1 MLLLDVVWLAVVRVS
16 WGAVNR
22 CAFSCGAVNCD
33 TISCG
38 AVSCGAVSCGAV
50 SCGAVC
56 CGEICCGS
64 KRERTE
70 VKEIGTKTAI

>member
-38 AVSCGAVSCGAV
+38 AVSCGAV
-50 SCGAVC
+50 C